1 MVATQFQAL
10 VLEKGE
16 SGVHSSVQKLDEDS
30 LPKGDV
36 TVAVSHSTLNYKDG
50 LILTG
55 LGRLVKTYPH
65 IPGIDL
71 SGTVETSKNS
81 DYIVGDQ
88 VVLTGWRVGESH
100 WGGFAQKA
108 RVDPNWLVP
117 MPENLSPKKA
127 MAIGTAGFTAML
139 AFMAL
144 EDHGMKPDKGP
155 VLVTGANGGVGGIA
169 IAILKVNGYEVH
181 AVTGRMKLSA
191 RLKAMGADK
200 IIERSEMMIE
210 PKRPLQSEYWAG
222 CIDAVG
228 GKMLA
233 NVLTQIKHGGCVA
246 ACGLA
251 GGAGLST
258 TLTPFLLRGVSLL
271 GVDSVMCPIRR
282 RKEAWARLAKD
293 IPSQAVS
300 NIAQIV
306 GLEDLPDL
314 ADKILA
320 GQIAGRIVVDLN
332 R

>member
-1 MVATQFQAL
+1 MATQFQAL
-10 VLEKGE
+10 VLEEGE
-16 SGVHSSVQKLDEDS
+16 RGVYGSVQKLDADS

-50 LILTG
+50 LILNG
-55 LGRLVKTYPH
+55 LGRLVKNYPH
-65 IPGIDL
+65 IPGIDF

-81 DYIVGDQ
+81 DYVVGDQ
-88 VVLTGWRVGESH
+88 VILTGWRVGESH

-108 RVDPNWLVP
+108 RVDANWLVP
-117 MPENLSPKKA
+117 MPESLSPKRA

-139 AFMAL
+139 ALMAL
-144 EDHGMKPDKGP
+144 EDHGVKPEKGP
-155 VLVTGANGGVGGIA
+155 VLVTGANGGVGSIA
-169 IAILKVNGYEVH
+169 IAILKANGYEVH
-181 AVTGRMKLSA
+181 AVTGRMNLSD
-191 RLKAMGADK
+191 RLKAMGAGK
-200 IIERSEMMIE
+200 IIDRSEMMIE
-210 PKRPLQSEYWAG
+210 PKRPLQSEYWQG

-228 GKMLA
+228 GEMLA
-233 NVLTQIKHGGCVA
+233 NVLTQIRHGGCVA

-258 TLTPFLLRGVSLL
+258 TVIPFLLRGINLL
-271 GVDSVMCPIRR
+271 GVDSVMCPIGR

-293 IPSQAVS
+293 IPSQSVS
-300 NIAQIV
+300 NITQIV

-320 GQIAGRIVVDLN
+320 GQIAGRVVVDLN

>member
-1 MVATQFQAL
+1 MATQFQAL

-16 SGVHSSVQKLDEDS
+16 SGVHGSVQKLDEDS

-50 LILTG
+50 LILNG
-55 LGRLVKTYPH
+55 LGRLVKNYPH
-65 IPGIDL
+65 IPGIDF
-71 SGTVETSKNS
+71 SGTVETSKSS
-81 DYIVGDQ
+81 DYAVGDQ

-117 MPENLSPKKA
+117 MPDNLSPKRA

-144 EDHGMKPDKGP
+144 EDHGIKPEKGP
-155 VLVTGANGGVGGIA
+155 VLVTGANGGVGSIA
-169 IAILKVNGYEVH
+169 IAILKANGYEVH
-181 AVTGRMKLSA
+181 AVTGRMNLSD

-210 PKRPLQSEYWAG
+210 PKRSLQGEYWTG

-251 GGAGLST
+251 GGAHLAT
-258 TLTPFLLRGVSLL
+258 TVIPFLLRGVNLL
-271 GVDSVMCPIRR
+271 GVDSVMCPIGR
-282 RKEAWARLAKD
+282 RKEAWARLARD
-293 IPSQAVS
+293 IPSQAVG
-300 NIAQIV
+300 NITQIA
-306 GLEDLPDL
+306 GLKELPDL
-314 ADKILA
+314 ADEILA
-320 GQIAGRIVVDLN
+320 GQIAGRVVVDLN

>member
-1 MVATQFQAL
+1 MVTRFQAL
-10 VLEKGE
+10 VLEGGE
-16 SGVHSSVQKLDEDS
+16 RGVHGSVQKLDEDS
-30 LPKGDV
+30 LPAGDV

-50 LILTG
+50 LILNG
-55 LGRLVKTYPH
+55 LGRLVKNYPH
-65 IPGIDL
+65 IPGIDF
-71 SGTVETSKNS
+71 SGMVEASKNS
-81 DYIVGDQ
+81 DYLVGDQ
-88 VVLTGWRVGESH
+88 VILTGWRVGESH

-117 MPENLSPKKA
+117 MPKNLSPKKA

-144 EDHGMKPDKGP
+144 EDHDLKPDKGP
-155 VLVTGANGGVGGIA
+155 VLVTGANGGVGSIA
-169 IAILKVNGYEVH
+169 IAILKANGYEVH
-181 AVTGRMKLSA
+181 AVTGRMNLSD

-210 PKRPLQSEYWAG
+210 PKGPLQSEYWTG

-258 TLTPFLLRGVSLL
+258 TLIPFLLRGVSLL

-300 NIAQIV
+300 NITQIV

-320 GQIAGRIVVDLN
+320 GQIAGRVVVDLN

>member
-1 MVATQFQAL
+1 MATQFQAL

-50 LILTG
+50 LILNG
-55 LGRLVKTYPH
+55 LGRLVKNYPH
-65 IPGIDL
+65 IPGIDF

-81 DYIVGDQ
+81 DYVVGDQ
-88 VVLTGWRVGESH
+88 VVLTGWRVGETH
-100 WGGFAQKA
+100 WGGFAQRA

-117 MPENLSPKKA
+117 MPDNLSPKRA

-144 EDHGMKPDKGP
+144 EDHGMRPEKGS
-155 VLVTGANGGVGGIA
+155 VLVTGANGGVGSIA
-169 IAILKVNGYEVH
+169 IAILKANGYEVH
-181 AVTGRMKLSA
+181 AVTGRMNLSD

-210 PKRPLQSEYWAG
+210 PKRPLQGEYWAG

-251 GGAGLST
+251 GGANLAT
-258 TLTPFLLRGVSLL
+258 TVIPFLLRGVNLL
-271 GVDSVMCPIRR
+271 GVDSVMCPIGR

-293 IPSQAVS
+293 IPSQAVG
-300 NIAQIV
+300 NITQIV
-306 GLEDLPDL
+306 GLEELPDL

-320 GQIAGRIVVDLN
+320 GQIAGRVVVDLN